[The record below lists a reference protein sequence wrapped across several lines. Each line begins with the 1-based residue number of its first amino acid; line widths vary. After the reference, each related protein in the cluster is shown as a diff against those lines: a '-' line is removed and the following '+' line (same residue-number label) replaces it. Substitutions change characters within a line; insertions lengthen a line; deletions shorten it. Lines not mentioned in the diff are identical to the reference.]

1 MQAVARAAHAK
12 QGPSS
17 ILQRIE
23 KYLGSSK
30 RAGAIWVES
39 VASED

>member
-1 MQAVARAAHAK
+1 MQAVARTAHAR

-17 ILQRIE
+17 KFQRIE
-23 KYLGSSK
+23 KYLGSK